1 MKSKHRN
8 KFAYLVFIIIGL
20 ETLNLKADH
29 LETLILKE
37 KNEESTSSPSKV
49 LRTDCELDLEECEIS
64 LIHYECHR
72 PANIGTSI

>member
-1 MKSKHRN
+1 M
-8 KFAYLVFIIIGL
+8 
-20 ETLNLKADH
+20 NLKADH
-29 LETLILKE
+29 LETLNLKE

-64 LIHYECHR
+64 LIHIHYECHR